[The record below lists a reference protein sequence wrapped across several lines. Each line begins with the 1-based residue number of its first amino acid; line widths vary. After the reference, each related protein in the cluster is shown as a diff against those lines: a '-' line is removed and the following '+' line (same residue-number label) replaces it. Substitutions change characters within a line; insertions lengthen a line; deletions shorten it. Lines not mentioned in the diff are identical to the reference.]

1 MGMVKNKGEKQMRA
15 SLRNSIARE
24 VQASREISAAVQTAR
39 ENGVADAQII
49 RFLVAMLGRA
59 EAEMG
64 PKKFE
69 EFHPFNTRYL
79 SKMKPM
85 SAYEE

>member
-1 MGMVKNKGEKQMRA
+1 MRA
-15 SLRNSIARE
+15 SLLKSIDRE
-24 VQASREISAAVQTAR
+24 VKASKELSVGVQIAR
-39 ENGVADAQII
+39 ENGVTDAQII
-49 RFLVAMLGRA
+49 RYLVAMLSRA

-79 SKMKPM
+79 SKMK
-85 SAYEE
+85 AEA

>member
-1 MGMVKNKGEKQMRA
+1 MGMVNKKEQQMRK
-15 SLRNSIARE
+15 SLRQSIERE
-24 VQASREISAAVQTAR
+24 VKASEELSIGVQTAR
-39 ENGVADAQII
+39 ENGVTDAQII
-49 RFLVAMLGRA
+49 RYLVAMLSRA

-79 SKMKPM
+79 SKMKV
-85 SAYEE
+85 EV

>member
-1 MGMVKNKGEKQMRA
+1 MRA
-15 SLRNSIARE
+15 SLRKSIDRE
-24 VQASREISAAVQTAR
+24 VKASKELMISVATAK
-39 ENGVADAQII
+39 ENGVSESTII
-49 RFLVAMLGRA
+49 RYLVAMLSRA

-79 SKMKPM
+79 SKMK
-85 SAYEE
+85 ADV